1 MQFAHHYHMMSPTYH
16 LLHKHI
22 LQNKCTSTSD
32 FWITGSNAVM
42 ALCIPHYY
50 MDSDVTWGNGM
61 GCTLLALSADLQSV
75 HGFHCY
81 DDIAPNTK
89 CQRVLRFMP
98 GILVFF
104 PFKPHVWQKLNIVIK
119 VIHLLQAFSIATSYG
134 YAAVEKT
141 SADIERCVFPRTAEQ
156 HWTTSAVCNGYIS
169 CLDHCRFNSH
179 VELSKFACVL

>member
-1 MQFAHHYHMMSPTYH
+1 MAEACWRIFIEQFSCKIDADNMQFAHHYHMMSPTYH

-104 PFKPHVWQKLNIVIK
+104 PFKPHVWQKL
-119 VIHLLQAFSIATSYG
+119 
-134 YAAVEKT
+134 
-141 SADIERCVFPRTAEQ
+141 VFAGRN
-156 HWTTSAVCNGYIS
+156 WT
-169 CLDHCRFNSH
+169 
-179 VELSKFACVL
+179 LSSRSFTCYKHFQLRLHTVMQQLRRPQLT